1 MAFCS
6 QCGTQLTDG
15 AAFCPNCGTAVGP
28 APQQKQ
34 AAQQGPGLVDRIK
47 NTKDFTE
54 EFDTADIE
62 QNKALALLSYLGV
75 LVLIP
80 IFCAKHSKFAR
91 FHANQGLVLAIASAA
106 TGILTSL
113 CGILL
118 RITWF
123 FWLLEVPVVCLG
135 LGVTAMAVLGIINA
149 VRGKAKE
156 LPFIGHIRIL
166 R

>member
-6 QCGTQLTDG
+6 QCGTQLAEG
-15 AAFCPNCGTAVGP
+15 AAFCPNCGTA
-28 APQQKQ
+28 APKQ
-34 AAQQGPGLVDRIK
+34 AQQASQGPGMVDRIK
-47 NTKDFTE
+47 NTKDFTND
-54 EFDTADIE
+54 FDAVDIE

-106 TGILTSL
+106 SGILTGL
-113 CGILL
+113 CGALL
-118 RITWF
+118 RVTLL
-123 FWLLEVPVVCLG
+123 FWLLEIPVMLLG
-135 LGVTAMAVLGIINA
+135 LGITAMAVLGIINA
-149 VRGKAKE
+149 VRGRAKE